1 MLINCQG
8 ICPVVIFAHVRRAGG
23 KPSLMVVVMVPLLN
37 WIVARYGTAADHLQI
52 LQLCSM
58 LSTRSISDKA
68 MEFKTYLAYQDEVA
82 KKIPFSYKLGKV
94 TGTHSL

>member
-1 MLINCQG
+1 
-8 ICPVVIFAHVRRAGG
+8 
-23 KPSLMVVVMVPLLN
+23 MVPLLN

-82 KKIPFSYKLGKV
+82 KKIPFS
-94 TGTHSL
+94 

>member
-1 MLINCQG
+1 
-8 ICPVVIFAHVRRAGG
+8 
-23 KPSLMVVVMVPLLN
+23 
-37 WIVARYGTAADHLQI
+37 
-52 LQLCSM
+52 M

-68 MEFKTYLAYQDEVA
+68 MEFKTDLAYQDEVA